1 MQGGKRH
8 SDRLLL
14 LHEANQNNRS
24 FFAVVGLENGANPPK
39 RPVIQIHR
47 LTGFDATMLRH
58 GMQAVFYMLDDV
70 IRDGGRLIAVS
81 YTHLALPTILLV

>member
-14 LHEANQNNRS
+14 LHEADQDNRS

-39 RPVIQIHR
+39 GPVIQIHGLTR
-47 LTGFDATMLRH
+47 LDATLLGH

-70 IRDGGRLIAVS
+70 IRDGGRLIGKTDDPQNA
-81 YTHLALPTILLV
+81 TR